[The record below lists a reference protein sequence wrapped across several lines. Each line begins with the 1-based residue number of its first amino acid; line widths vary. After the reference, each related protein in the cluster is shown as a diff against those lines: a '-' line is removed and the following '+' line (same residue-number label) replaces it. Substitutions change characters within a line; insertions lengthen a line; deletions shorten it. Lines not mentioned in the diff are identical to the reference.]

1 LSGKSKVLE
10 QKKITTTAGIVRPR
24 LPPPQI
30 WRRREKE
37 VKRPTDPT
45 LIEEVER
52 INVVVVRNT
61 IYRQQ
66 Q

>member
-1 LSGKSKVLE
+1 M
-10 QKKITTTAGIVRPR
+10 TTTAGIVRLR

-30 WRRREKE
+30 WRRREKK
-37 VKRPTDPT
+37 VKKPTDPT
-45 LIEEVER
+45 LIEGVKR

-66 Q
+66 

>member
-1 LSGKSKVLE
+1 MSGKSNVLG
-10 QKKITTTAGIVRPR
+10 QKTMTTTAGIVRLR

-30 WRRREKE
+30 WRRREKK
-37 VKRPTDPT
+37 VKKPTDPT
-45 LIEEVER
+45 PIEGVKR

-66 Q
+66 